1 MRLIAS
7 ILLISILTVLLT
19 VSGFQALAQSEEN
32 QEPLKVATKEIKPF
46 VFVVDGKVSGFS
58 IDLWN
63 ALAVEAGLEF
73 EYVIVTTV
81 QEQLDAVQNN
91 DADIAIAAIS
101 ITEEREKSVDFSHEY
116 FVSGLGILTNIN
128 VPHNLRDALL
138 AATSPTVLRILA
150 GLIITIII
158 AAHIIWLLERQRN
171 PAYPSSYIRGVWES
185 IWWSAVT
192 VTTVGYGDK
201 IPVGRFG
208 RIFSILWM
216 LTGLFLIANF
226 TANVTSELTFQRI
239 QGVINGPED
248 LYGKHVTTVAGTTA
262 DEWLTNRGI
271 NHTTVTNIEDAYAL
285 LDSEDVQ
292 AVVYDYPVLLYQ
304 AVQNLDKNYTVPGEP
319 FSTEDYGIVFPEG
332 SPFRESV
339 NRALL
344 RLYENGVYDQIYNKW
359 YGVAFDQ

>member
-58 IDLWN
+58 IDLWE
-63 ALAVEAGLEF
+63 ALALETGLEF

-101 ITEEREKSVDFSHEY
+101 ITEEREKRIDFSHEY
-116 FVSGLGILTNIN
+116 FLSGLGILTNIN
-128 VPHNLRDALL
+128 VPHNFRDALH
-138 AATSPTVLRILA
+138 AAVSPAILRILT
-150 GLIITIII
+150 GLVITIII
-158 AAHIIWLLERQRN
+158 AAHIIWIIERQRN
-171 PAYPSSYIRGVWES
+171 PEFPQSYFKGVWEGL
-185 IWWSAVT
+185 WWSAVT

-201 IPVGRFG
+201 IPIDRLG
-208 RIFSILWM
+208 RIFGIFWM
-216 LTGLFLIANF
+216 LVGLFLIANF
-226 TANVTSELTFQRI
+226 TASVTSELTFQRL
-239 QGVINGPED
+239 QGVIDGPED
-248 LYGKHVTTVAGTTA
+248 LYGKQVTTVTGSTA
-262 DEWLTNRGI
+262 NEWLTKRGI
-271 NHTTVTNIEDAYAL
+271 RHSTVETIEDAYAL
-285 LDSEDVQ
+285 LDSKDVQ

-304 AVQNLDKNYTVPGEP
+304 AVQNPEKDYSVPGGP
-319 FSTEDYGIVFPEG
+319 FNTEDYGIAFPEG
-332 SPFRESV
+332 SPLRESV

-344 RLYENGVYDQIYNKW
+344 RLHENGVYDQIFNKW

>member
-7 ILLISILTVLLT
+7 ILLISILIVLLT
-19 VSGFQALAQSEEN
+19 VSGFQALAQSEDN
-32 QEPLKVATKEIKPF
+32 KEPLKVATKEIKPF

-63 ALAVEAGLEF
+63 ALALEAGLEF

-91 DADIAIAAIS
+91 DADMAIAAIS

-128 VPHNLRDALL
+128 VPHNLRDAL
-138 AATSPTVLRILA
+138 AAAVSPTIIRIFIGLVL
-150 GLIITIII
+150 TIII
-158 AAHIIWLLERQRN
+158 AAHIIWSIERRRN
-171 PAYPSSYIRGVWES
+171 PHFPQSYLSGVWEG

-201 IPVGRFG
+201 IPIGRLG
-208 RIFSILWM
+208 RIFGIFWM
-216 LTGLFLIANF
+216 LVGLFLIANF
-226 TANVTSELTFQRI
+226 TASVTSELTFQRL
-239 QGVINGPED
+239 QGVIEGPED
-248 LYGKHVTTVAGTTA
+248 LYGKSVTTVAGSTA
-262 DEWLTNRGI
+262 DAWLTKRGI
-271 NHTTVTNIEDAYAL
+271 SHTTVTNIEEAYAL
-285 LDSEDVQ
+285 LDSENVQ

-304 AVQNLDKNYTVPGEP
+304 AFHNLDKKYTVPGGP
-319 FSTEDYGIVFPEG
+319 FSTEDYGIAFPEG

-339 NRALL
+339 NRTLL

-359 YGVAFDQ
+359 YGVAFDH